1 MTITHFD
8 HLIVR
13 LGAPCPGA
21 GHLAPAGHREQP
33 VLICTGCFV

>member
-8 HLIVR
+8 FLIPY
-13 LGAPCPGA
+13 LGAE
-21 GHLAPAGHREQP
+21 HLAPGGHREQP